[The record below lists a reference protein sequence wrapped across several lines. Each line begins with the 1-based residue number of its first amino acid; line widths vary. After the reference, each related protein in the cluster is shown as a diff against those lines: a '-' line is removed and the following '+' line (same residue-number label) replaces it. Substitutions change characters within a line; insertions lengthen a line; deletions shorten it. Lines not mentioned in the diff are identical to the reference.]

1 MAVRKVNGIILGV
14 GEYATRIMMRRSEFE
29 KLMRYLDELPVKV
42 IIIQDERGGEYY
54 ISILKSV
61 IYVEE
66 NKESEGAGGSGEKGG
81 K

>member
-1 MAVRKVNGIILGV
+1 MTVRKVSGLILGV

-29 KLMRYLDELPVKV
+29 KLLRYLDELPVKV
-42 IIIQDERGGEYY
+42 IIIQDERGGDYY

-66 NKESEGAGGSGEKGG
+66 DTDAEGAGGSDK